1 MQMVAR
7 PRRLRV
13 CCTLRLRRKVKTHSA
28 YINVNNGKLS
38 ATQPTKAAINITK
51 TLTTTTSSL
60 TLTHS
65 ATTKAQRSH
74 NSASAVRSIRSLAYA
89 CRPQR
94 PAELKSVQRQCKCT
108 PTQLTVCACNNSQR
122 RGINACVQLTTERL
136 ALNLISHGF
145 VVVAVSLTVLLE
157 RCCSRFIISRTTARS
172 KAQTIIQRTRTPT
185 PTPTANSLRLA
196 AGKSHWPQALHTTP
210 PSTMGSC
217 LGRCVSK
224 DVNGGGVASTATS
237 CLWRQQ
243 QHATD
248 EQEAEL
254 VSNASDNCPRENFI
268 YRIIK
273 FKTKQKRPQFI
284 DKFWE
289 QQDMQYTK
297 LPNRSGS
304 EGLSDIQLQNLD
316 VHNLLS
322 NTILAKESALNYCL
336 TEAQYAAASSRASS
350 SLDLEWEHE
359 YAHMRQLYQ
368 PPPHTHRS
376 TQSLINGS
384 TLNSNNNLAQ
394 FTNSNNTPTHHL
406 HTLNNNQHTK
416 SLSKRSH
423 TYDNHPLHVQLNDS
437 WQYLSNDDEQL
448 SSMASY
454 TQSQSLPHAPLN
466 TAAMALATARA
477 VERGE
482 QRMRTRR
489 VAPPPI
495 NERRNSSFTRTSSS
509 HNSWSHIS
517 TPESLEW
524 DQDEEQQRQLRVED
538 DNLDDETLELLHQI
552 EQLKNRVLDETGDG
566 LYDDG
571 LMIAAGESE
580 AGEGIQFMIGGQ
592 YSAEDGRK
600 DIS

>member
-1 MQMVAR
+1 MQMDACWQ
-7 PRRLRV
+7 RLRV
-13 CCTLRLRRKVKTHSA
+13 CCSVRRKVKAHSA
-28 YINVNNGKLS
+28 YIKDNNGKLS
-38 ATQPTKAAINITK
+38 ATQPTNAAINR
-51 TLTTTTSSL
+51 TTTP
-60 TLTHS
+60 
-65 ATTKAQRSH
+65 ATTAITTALSLALKPATKAHSSH
-74 NSASAVRSIRSLAYA
+74 NSASAVCRPTSSAYA
-89 CRPQR
+89 CGGPQR
-94 PAELKSVQRQCKCT
+94 PTEVKSVQRQCKCS
-108 PTQLTVCACNNSQR
+108 TQAQLALVAVNVCACNYS
-122 RGINACVQLTTERL
+122 RGAGTSARAHLTAIRFTLIQLY
-136 ALNLISHGF
+136 HVF
-145 VVVAVSLTVLLE
+145 VAVGVALTVLLQ
-157 RCCSRFIISRTTARS
+157 RCCVGKAKVSP
-172 KAQTIIQRTRTPT
+172 KPAQTHLPL
-185 PTPTANSLRLA
+185 ANSLRLV
-196 AGKSHWPQALHTTP
+196 AGKSHWPQTLHTPT
-210 PSTMGSC
+210 TMGSC
-217 LGRCVSK
+217 FGRCVSK
-224 DVNGGGVASTATS
+224 DANGGGVASTATS
-237 CLWRQQ
+237 CLWRRR

-254 VSNASDNCPRENFI
+254 VSNASDKCPRENFI

-297 LPNRSGS
+297 LPNRNGT

-322 NTILAKESALNYCL
+322 NAILAKESALNYCL

-376 TQSLINGS
+376 TQSLLQAS

-394 FTNSNNTPTHHL
+394 YTNGNNTPLHHL
-406 HTLNNNQHTK
+406 HTLNNNHHTLD
-416 SLSKRSH
+416 LSKRSH
-423 TYDNHPLHVQLNDS
+423 TYDNHPLHVHLNNS

-448 SSMASY
+448 NSLASY
-454 TQSQSLPHAPLN
+454 SQSLSLPHAPLN
-466 TAAMALATARA
+466 AAAMALATAKA

-566 LYDDG
+566 LYDRG
-571 LMIAAGESE
+571 LVAAAESE
-580 AGEGIQFMIGGQ
+580 ASEGVQFMIGEQ

>member
-1 MQMVAR
+1 MQMDACL
-7 PRRLRV
+7 RRLCV
-13 CCTLRLRRKVKTHSA
+13 CCSVCRKIKARSA
-28 YINVNNGKLS
+28 YIKYNNGKLS
-38 ATQPTKAAINITK
+38 ATQPTNAAINITK
-51 TLTTTTSSL
+51 TLATTASL
-60 TLTHS
+60 TLPQKP
-65 ATTKAQRSH
+65 TTKAHSSH
-74 NSASAVRSIRSLAYA
+74 KSSSTVRRITSLA
-89 CRPQR
+89 CRSQR
-94 PAELKSVQRQCKCT
+94 PAKVKSVQRLCKWYSQA
-108 PTQLTVCACNNSQR
+108 QLTLVAVNGCTGNYSHSVGSSAR
-122 RGINACVQLTTERL
+122 THLTTIRYT
-136 ALNLISHGF
+136 LNLLHHVF
-145 VVVAVSLTVLLE
+145 VCVIGVALTILLQ
-157 RCCSRFIISRTTARS
+157 RCCVGKTTAIPKRT
-172 KAQTIIQRTRTPT
+172 QTHSPL
-185 PTPTANSLRLA
+185 ANSLRLA
-196 AGKSHWPQALHTTP
+196 AGKSHWPQALHTPT
-210 PSTMGSC
+210 TMGSC
-217 LGRCVSK
+217 FGRCVSK
-224 DVNGGGVASTATS
+224 DANGGGVASTATS
-237 CLWRQQ
+237 CLWRRQ

-254 VSNASDNCPRENFI
+254 VSNASDKCPRENFI

-289 QQDMQYTK
+289 QQDMQYTR
-297 LPNRSGS
+297 LTNRNGT

-322 NTILAKESALNYCL
+322 NAILAKESALNYCL
-336 TEAQYAAASSRASS
+336 TEAHYAAASSRASS

-368 PPPHTHRS
+368 PPPHMHRS
-376 TQSLINGS
+376 TQSLLHTS

-394 FTNSNNTPTHHL
+394 YTNSNNNTPIHHL
-406 HTLNNNQHTK
+406 HTLNNNHHMM

-423 TYDNHPLHVQLNDS
+423 TYDNHPLHVHLNDS
-437 WQYLSNDDEQL
+437 WQYLSNDDDQL
-448 SSMASY
+448 NSLASY
-454 TQSQSLPHAPLN
+454 SQSQSLPHAPLN
-466 TAAMALATARA
+466 AAAMALATAKA
-477 VERGE
+477 VECGE
-482 QRMRTRR
+482 QRIRTRR

-495 NERRNSSFTRTSSS
+495 NERRNSSFTRTCSS

-571 LMIAAGESE
+571 LIAAGESE
-580 AGEGIQFMIGGQ
+580 TGEGMQFMIGGQ
-592 YSAEDGRK
+592 YTTEDGRK